1 MSVHIGHS
9 FLGTLPH
16 LFSPFASPLCLGDY
30 TLEIALADMEAA
42 AAKKGKTVSA
52 REKDDFSRLFTEC
65 YNAVDSKQLRPMV
78 RTQYMRTA
86 FQVRSVGE
94 VWGV

>member
-1 MSVHIGHS
+1 
-9 FLGTLPH
+9 
-16 LFSPFASPLCLGDY
+16 
-30 TLEIALADMEAA
+30 MEAA